1 MKKTKRF
8 SLILIDSLT
17 DYRKKQK
24 LATQDWKLSRQNIL
38 ETVLAFSRDF
48 DKDQIFETQFL
59 WLFQFKFLWRHFF
72 VFALLK
78 QKQDG
83 RGFARP
89 GFVRICVAWSETK
102 MAPTYSQDSADYF
115 AKNYVQ
121 KASKLFKLASKTT
134 WASLWPKCP
143 NFNKLA
149 ISQLF
154 INLF

>member
-1 MKKTKRF
+1 MKKIKRF
-8 SLILIDSLT
+8 SLILSDSLT

-59 WLFQFKFLWRHFF
+59 WLFPFKFLWRHFF

-83 RGFARP
+83 RRFAQP
-89 GFVRICVAWSETK
+89 GFLRICVAWFEMK
-102 MAPTYSQDSADYF
+102 KAPSYFQDSANYF

-121 KASKLFKLASKTT
+121 IA
-134 WASLWPKCP
+134 
-143 NFNKLA
+143 
-149 ISQLF
+149 
-154 INLF
+154 